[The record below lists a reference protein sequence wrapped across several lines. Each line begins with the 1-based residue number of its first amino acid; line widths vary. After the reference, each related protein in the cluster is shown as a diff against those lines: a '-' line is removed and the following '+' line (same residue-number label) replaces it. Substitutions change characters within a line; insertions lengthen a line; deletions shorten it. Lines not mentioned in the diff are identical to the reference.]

1 MDKSSK
7 TYKTF
12 CDILKEELV
21 LAQGCTEPISV
32 AFAATRAR
40 EILGELPDRIVINAS
55 GSIIKNVKSV
65 IVPNTGR
72 LKGLPASAAAGVIAG
87 DSMKEL
93 ECIASATEEDAKK
106 MREFLDNCK
115 IEVHALMDGATFDM
129 ILTLYKGD
137 HYSKVRITHTH
148 TNIVLEEKDGEKLL
162 EKDFSLEDEGT
173 NTDRSVLTIQNI
185 WDFITTFDVNDLKS
199 LLDVQIG
206 HNMSIAEEGLKGD

>member
-1 MDKSSK
+1 MDKNSK

-12 CDILKEELV
+12 CEILKEELV

-32 AFAATRAR
+32 AFAAARAR
-40 EILGELPDRIVINAS
+40 EILGEIPEKIVIQAS

-87 DSMKEL
+87 DSKKEL
-93 ECIASATEEDAKK
+93 ECIANATEEDAKK

-137 HYSKVRITHTH
+137 HYSRVRITHTH

-162 EKDFSLEDEGT
+162 EKEFSLEDEGT
-173 NTDRSVLTIQNI
+173 NTDRSVLTIQSI
-185 WDFITTFDVNDLKS
+185 WDFITTFEIKDLKE
-199 LLDVQIG
+199 LLDFQIG